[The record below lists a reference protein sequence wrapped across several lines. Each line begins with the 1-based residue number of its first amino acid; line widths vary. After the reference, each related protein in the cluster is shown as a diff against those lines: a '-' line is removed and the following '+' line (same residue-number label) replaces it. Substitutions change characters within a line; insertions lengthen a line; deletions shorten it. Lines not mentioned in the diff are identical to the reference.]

1 MTSVNDSDA
10 NMADEK
16 RARSETNGGD
26 KDTEVPPPLQVV
38 GPSRF
43 EQWRANYIDDPRYPP
58 IEVVKLSNSVIA
70 TREILTPF
78 QTEAVLCATFEKYGP
93 IEQVNMRHYGK
104 VLRRGWI
111 KFVHE
116 DDAHFAWRCEWW
128 RLFLQHNVDEAMAE
142 AREREALLA
151 PSD

>member
-1 MTSVNDSDA
+1 MTSMNDSDA
-10 NMADEK
+10 NMVDEK
-16 RARSETNGGD
+16 RTRSETNGGD
-26 KDTEVPPPLQVV
+26 NDNEVPPPLQVV

-78 QTEAVLCATFEKYGP
+78 QTEAVLRATFEKYGP

-111 KFVHE
+111 KFVHK

>member
-1 MTSVNDSDA
+1 MTSMNDSDA

-16 RARSETNGGD
+16 RTRSETNGGD
-26 KDTEVPPPLQVV
+26 KDNEVPPPLQVA
-38 GPSRF
+38 GSSRF
-43 EQWRANYIDDPRYPP
+43 EQWRVSYIDDPRYPP

-78 QTEAVLCATFEKYGP
+78 QTEAVLRATFEKYGP